1 TGGPAAGILHTCVCG
16 NVRKGVVPVV
26 VIEDASSIAEYEQI
40 GEAVVVVVTHGYA
53 HSEQTLSAYASAD
66 GDIGEGAIAVVAVK
80 RASPRSEYD
89 THRSEA
95 LEQIAPGDS
104 KDIFH
109 ERGAGRSIC
118 KICSLPQEGVP

>member
-1 TGGPAAGILHTCVCG
+1 MCG

-80 RASPRSEYD
+80 RASQRLPGAVRGGRRAIYEV
-89 THRSEA
+89 
-95 LEQIAPGDS
+95 QIQQAILVVVDPTAACAHGFD
-104 KDIFH
+104 
-109 ERGAGRSIC
+109 
-118 KICSLPQEGVP
+118 